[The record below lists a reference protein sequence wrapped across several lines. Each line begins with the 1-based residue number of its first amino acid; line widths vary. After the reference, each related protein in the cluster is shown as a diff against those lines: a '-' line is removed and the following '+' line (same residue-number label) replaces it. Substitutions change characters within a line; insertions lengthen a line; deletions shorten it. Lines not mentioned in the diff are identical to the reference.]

1 MVELDGRVL
10 VDRAVSGQ
18 PGDGAPRPARILV
31 VDDEPTVLDLLTEV
45 LARAGYDVRPVA
57 TASDAVAVAVDFQPE
72 ALLLDL
78 MMPGMNGNQLLQ
90 ALRESGV
97 AAPAVAISGQPERA
111 GPGFL
116 AVVAKPVDIRGLPRL
131 VAAAVQAGQG
141 SDNA

>member
-1 MVELDGRVL
+1 VELDDRVL
-10 VDRAVSGQ
+10 VDRTVSGQ
-18 PGDGAPRPARILV
+18 RDGAARPPRILV
-31 VDDEPTVLDLLTEV
+31 VDDDPTVLDLLTEV
-45 LARAGYDVRPVA
+45 LARAGYDVRPVG
-57 TASDAVAVAVDFQPE
+57 TASDAVAIALDFQPE

-116 AVVAKPVDIRGLPRL
+116 AVVSKPVNIRGLPRL
-131 VAAAVQAGQG
+131 MAAAVQAGQG